1 MKKVLAIM
9 LVTLIVLGVVGY
21 VAAQHRRPL
30 PPPPP
35 PVFRHPPRPPVH
47 HPPAHGGHRT
57 NTYTYQG
64 YYVDGG
70 PPNCFIATSV
80 YGEGHGATSILRS
93 FRDKRL
99 TATLGRKLVAFYYG
113 TGPTVAKALDG
124 NDFLKPI
131 VKVAFYP
138 IVGACYL
145 IN

>member
-9 LVTLIVLGVVGY
+9 LVTLIVFGAVGY

-35 PVFRHPPRPPVH
+35 PPGYHRGH

-64 YYVDGG
+64 YYYVDGG

-80 YGEGHGATSILRS
+80 YGADHGATSILRN

-99 TATLGRKLVAFYYG
+99 TDTFGRKLVAFYYEV
-113 TGPTVAKALDG
+113 GPTVARTLDA

-131 VKVAFYP
+131 VKIAFYP
-138 IVGACYL
+138 VVGVCYL
-145 IN
+145 VN